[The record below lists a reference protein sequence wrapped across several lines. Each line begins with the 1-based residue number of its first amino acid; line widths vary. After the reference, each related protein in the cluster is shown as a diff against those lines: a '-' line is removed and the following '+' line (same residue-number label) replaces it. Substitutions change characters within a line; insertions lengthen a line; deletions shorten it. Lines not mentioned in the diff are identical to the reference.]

1 MAIRLLLFSLAYF
14 TVSAVDSYT
23 LRDLRAGGGSSSTN
37 EEEQR
42 SAIIGDTSR
51 LEWSK
56 LGFYNAPS

>member
-23 LRDLRAGGGSSSTN
+23 LRDLRAGGGSSSN
-37 EEEQR
+37 EEKQR